1 MLRISKK
8 ISSVSLKRFPARI
21 LWCCCKHESDLTCK
35 TNILYGTCGH
45 VENPEI
51 IFFLEILQQK
61 KNLTWRD
68 FFGPVAFG
76 RESEFEQ
83 SEDET
88 FRNVNKFVEI
98 EYEMEYN

>member
-76 RESEFEQ
+76 QANYIFILASVVLCFNY
-83 SEDET
+83 T
-88 FRNVNKFVEI
+88 PFRNLFLQI
-98 EYEMEYN
+98 C